1 MQTKH
6 IGLLF
11 VVIITFFLGSC
22 ATAPDKISDLDKKKN
37 IDKTLG
43 RLHSAENNKV
53 LNINLRQAINHALLN
68 NLEYKVNN
76 MQTALTYRQYDL
88 AKLDMYP
95 ELNTSYGYS
104 HRNKDYI
111 KNLTA
116 AAAAADPQALMP
128 RTLKNGSMLFNWSII
143 DFGLSYVRAKQ
154 AGDRYLAAQ
163 EVRKKAAMQLV
174 NDVSQNYALA
184 YYGQEMT
191 KQLSE
196 IYKEVTDSLAL
207 ADKALDEAV
216 GERQQ
221 LIDYKTK
228 LLEQYRQAKDYI
240 VYFNQARDKLLT
252 LINYNS
258 GMRLEDSPI
267 KLLPPDEYITKLP
280 SIKSDLSS
288 LDVVALF
295 NRPEFT
301 QSLYK
306 TQETKRQKMVEVL
319 SRLPTFGFNMGYNYD
334 SDKYLLNQNWL
345 SDNMTLAWNLL
356 KLASIQPALDTN
368 EAQVKVAK
376 LTQMASSAVVL
387 GELRVLLYNYKM
399 KKYDY
404 NVVEKSS
411 RYASDMYKNNL
422 NLLASGLYDQQS
434 VLKDKI
440 TAINGELAKLRS
452 FIDARNILEDIILA
466 LGMYQFNGELL
477 TDENAMNKAINQWI
491 DAFDKNEFDTII
503 AAERQKIESIKDE
516 ATAKAD
522 GADGADGCD
531 AECAKMAI
539 KKTDQ
544 SNIISGSNNPAAPDD
559 KQISLQDE
567 IDNYLIS

>member
-1 MQTKH
+1 
-6 IGLLF
+6 
-11 VVIITFFLGSC
+11 
-22 ATAPDKISDLDKKKN
+22 
-37 IDKTLG
+37 
-43 RLHSAENNKV
+43 
-53 LNINLRQAINHALLN
+53 
-68 NLEYKVNN
+68 
-76 MQTALTYRQYDL
+76 
-88 AKLDMYP
+88 
-95 ELNTSYGYS
+95 
-104 HRNKDYI
+104 
-111 KNLTA
+111 
-116 AAAAADPQALMP
+116 
-128 RTLKNGSMLFNWSII
+128 
-143 DFGLSYVRAKQ
+143 
-154 AGDRYLAAQ
+154 
-163 EVRKKAAMQLV
+163 
-174 NDVSQNYALA
+174 
-184 YYGQEMT
+184 
-191 KQLSE
+191 
-196 IYKEVTDSLAL
+196 
-207 ADKALDEAV
+207 
-216 GERQQ
+216 
-221 LIDYKTK
+221 
-228 LLEQYRQAKDYI
+228 
-240 VYFNQARDKLLT
+240 
-252 LINYNS
+252 
-258 GMRLEDSPI
+258 
-267 KLLPPDEYITKLP
+267 
-280 SIKSDLSS
+280 
-288 LDVVALF
+288 
-295 NRPEFT
+295 
-301 QSLYK
+301 
-306 TQETKRQKMVEVL
+306 
-319 SRLPTFGFNMGYNYD
+319 
-334 SDKYLLNQNWL
+334 
-345 SDNMTLAWNLL
+345 
-356 KLASIQPALDTN
+356 
-368 EAQVKVAK
+368 
-376 LTQMASSAVVL
+376 
-387 GELRVLLYNYKM
+387 M